1 MKNKLDK
8 ATLRLKLR
16 KLYDDSPEAFEQIIE
31 QLQGMAVADATM
43 GPDPNG
49 IGRSREQPPI
59 WTGCCRRLKL

>member
-1 MKNKLDK
+1 MKDKLDK

-16 KLYDDSPEAFEQIIE
+16 KLYDDSPEEFEQIVE

-49 IGRSREQPPI
+49 IRPWSERLTI
-59 WTGCCRRLKL
+59 WTGCSRRLKL